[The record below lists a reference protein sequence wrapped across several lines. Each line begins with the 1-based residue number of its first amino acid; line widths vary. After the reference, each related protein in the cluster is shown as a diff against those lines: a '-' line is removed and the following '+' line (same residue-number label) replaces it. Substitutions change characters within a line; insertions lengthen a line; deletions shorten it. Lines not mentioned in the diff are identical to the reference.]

1 MPVELCACAR
11 AMDPSRRAYR
21 APLLQSLNTHRLAP
35 TPLPKGQPG
44 LQPGSI
50 FQPWVT
56 TRPGRYFSR
65 GLGRRADPG
74 RL

>member
-11 AMDPSRRAYR
+11 AMDPSGRAYR
-21 APLLQSLNTHRLAP
+21 ASLLRSLNTHRLAP
-35 TPLPKGQPG
+35 TPKPVGQPG
-44 LQPGSI
+44 YN
-50 FQPWVT
+50 
-56 TRPGRYFSR
+56 PGRYFSR